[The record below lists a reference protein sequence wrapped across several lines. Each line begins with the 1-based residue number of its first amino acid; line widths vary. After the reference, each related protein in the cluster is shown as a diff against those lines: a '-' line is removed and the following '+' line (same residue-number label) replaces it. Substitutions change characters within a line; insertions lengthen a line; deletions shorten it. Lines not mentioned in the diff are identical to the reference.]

1 MNSNKTS
8 KRGGARK
15 GSGRKALNHV
25 YLHIRIPKDIAE
37 IIKQKAKE
45 ENITIGSWIVKNL
58 KIYKNRVY
66 HNTLYRLPSDYL
78 SVITYELSVL
88 YISNPA
94 KPSMQ
99 VHTLSRVVV
108 HNRIEKGNS

>member
-58 KIYKNRVY
+58 KNIQK
-66 HNTLYRLPSDYL
+66 
-78 SVITYELSVL
+78 
-88 YISNPA
+88 
-94 KPSMQ
+94 
-99 VHTLSRVVV
+99 
-108 HNRIEKGNS
+108 

>member
-8 KRGGARK
+8 KRGGARE

-45 ENITIGSWIVKNL
+45 ENITIGILMCK
-58 KIYKNRVY
+58 YNRVY
-66 HNTLYRLPSDYL
+66 HKMHP
-78 SVITYELSVL
+78 I
-88 YISNPA
+88 
-94 KPSMQ
+94 
-99 VHTLSRVVV
+99 
-108 HNRIEKGNS
+108 

>member
-45 ENITIGSWIVKNL
+45 ELFNAKQRVTLDNL
-58 KIYKNRVY
+58 F
-66 HNTLYRLPSDYL
+66 DQL
-78 SVITYELSVL
+78 SEGDL
-88 YISNPA
+88 
-94 KPSMQ
+94 
-99 VHTLSRVVV
+99 
-108 HNRIEKGNS
+108 